1 MKALGEGRKL
11 EGETE
16 ASIEARAPRA
26 EAIKRVPRKR
36 LLDLLIGGLVLAIAS
51 PIMAA
56 LALLIKL
63 DSPGPVFYR
72 QDRVGRAG
80 LPFTLLKFRS
90 MGVGEADEQHRALT
104 AGWFRG
110 DDRVRG
116 YKSLPDPRVTRM
128 GRVLRRTSL
137 DELPQLFNVLLGEMS
152 LVGPRPAIDYELAHY
167 LPWYFERLRV
177 LPGITGL
184 WQVSGRDRLTAGEM
198 MALDVQYVQKC
209 SPWLD
214 LKILALTGPTL
225 VADWLEGWRSTKQ
238 T

>member
-1 MKALGEGRKL
+1 MKR
-11 EGETE
+11 
-16 ASIEARAPRA
+16 PM
-26 EAIKRVPRKR
+26 
-36 LLDLLIGGLVLAIAS
+36 DLLVGSLLLVIAS
-51 PIMAA
+51 PIMVA

-63 DSPGPVFYR
+63 DSAGPVFYR
-72 QDRVGRAG
+72 QNRVGRAG
-80 LPFTLLKFRS
+80 RPLRLLKFRS
-90 MGVGEADEQHRALT
+90 MSVGEADGQHRALT

-137 DELPQLFNVLLGEMS
+137 DELPQLFNVLSGEMS
-152 LVGPRPAIDYELAHY
+152 LVGPRPAIEYELAHY

-184 WQVSGRDRLTAGEM
+184 WQVSGRDRLTAAEM
-198 MALDVQYVQKC
+198 MALDVQYVEKC

-214 LKILALTGPTL
+214 IKILALTGPAL
-225 VADWLEGWRSTKQ
+225 VADWLEGWRSKNQ
-238 T
+238 A

>member
-1 MKALGEGRKL
+1 M
-11 EGETE
+11 
-16 ASIEARAPRA
+16 PW
-26 EAIKRVPRKR
+26 KRR
-36 LLDLLIGGLVLAIAS
+36 LDLLMGGLLLAIAS

-72 QDRVGRAG
+72 QNRVGRAG
-80 LPFTLLKFRS
+80 RPFTLLKFRS
-90 MGVGEADEQHRALT
+90 MGVGEADAQHRALT

-116 YKSLPDPRVTRM
+116 YKSIPDPRVTRM
-128 GRVLRRTSL
+128 GRLLRRTSL
-137 DELPQLFNVLLGEMS
+137 DELPQLFNVLRGEMS

-184 WQVSGRDRLTAGEM
+184 WQVRGRDRLTATEM
-198 MALDVQYVQKC
+198 MALDVQYVESC
-209 SPWLD
+209 SLWLD
-214 LKILALTGPTL
+214 IKILALTGPAL
-225 VADWLEGWRSTKQ
+225 AADWLEGWRSKNQ